1 MASLMQGLDSQR
13 PILTAEPVSLPYDKD
28 SKWSR
33 CLALSID
40 SVLSQSECNAL
51 IDITSKAGYEA
62 ACIDVGGG
70 KQVVE
75 SSVRKSGRCIIDDPK
90 FAVAV
95 WERISS
101 LIPKTYEGPGG
112 QWEPVG
118 LNERMRFLRYQPGD
132 YFKPHQDGSFARND
146 GPGKGER
153 SFLTLM
159 LYLDEPG
166 SGGETKFLNPQ
177 LKTET
182 SVHPRGGLGLVFDHE
197 LLHEGATL
205 IAGVKHA
212 LRTDVMYRRVQGK
225 PIKFASLEEM
235 LSLRRSGRV

>member
-1 MASLMQGLDSQR
+1 MGAHIKPHTQGH
-13 PILTAEPVSLPYDKD
+13 
-28 SKWSR
+28 
-33 CLALSID
+33 
-40 SVLSQSECNAL
+40 
-51 IDITSKAGYEA
+51 
-62 ACIDVGGG
+62 
-70 KQVVE
+70 
-75 SSVRKSGRCIIDDPK
+75 
-90 FAVAV
+90 
-95 WERISS
+95 
-101 LIPKTYEGPGG
+101 EGPGG

-146 GPGKGER
+146 GPRKGER

-212 LRTDVMYRRVQGK
+212 LRTDVMYRRVQGSY
-225 PIKFASLEEM
+225 IKFASLEEM
-235 LSLRRSGRV
+235 LSLRQARFEPSDEVTLHVHMRRMWSIDGASMADCRRRNRDVHGMCETDERRS